1 MRGFGLERAG
11 CCAGEIVVRMSRCDW
26 THSQPA
32 SRHRI
37 PFLTTVSWNDLSG
50 IRPPVGIEHRSQV
63 AHRVERVF
71 GEDGFHVSHLVET
84 DAVLA
89 RDAAAR
95 IDARLHYLG
104 H

>member
-1 MRGFGLERAG
+1 
-11 CCAGEIVVRMSRCDW
+11 MSRRDW
-26 THSQPA
+26 TRSQPA
-32 SRHRI
+32 PRNRV
-37 PFLTTVSWNDLSG
+37 PFLTAVNRNDLARV
-50 IRPPVGIEHRSQV
+50 RPPVGIEHRPQL

-89 RDAAAR
+89 GNTAAR

-104 H
+104 HRLVHPLALVRIVP